1 MLLLRS
7 FGFFDDSNNDSC
19 HNEDCQGPPKDCNL
33 EEPLSDDLDFVECV
47 HVISYSGVHPPAAGW
62 TGQRL
67 FPVPERP
74 AGMEPAQQVT
84 EA

>member
-7 FGFFDDSNNDSC
+7 LLLFDDADDDC
-19 HNEDCQGPPKDCNL
+19 ANEEQSFCPPDEFDL

-47 HVISYSGVHPPAAGW
+47 HVISYSGVHHRARLW

-67 FPVPERP
+67 FGSGGQDN
-74 AGMEPAQQVT
+74 ACVT
-84 EA
+84 

>member
-7 FGFFDDSNNDSC
+7 LLLFDDADDDCANDEQSC
-19 HNEDCQGPPKDCNL
+19 WPPEDCNL